1 MRSKLAQQTPGMY
14 WPAPPMNPYAQ
25 QQAMMA
31 AQMAY
36 QNSIYMAMS
45 AAGSQVGTP
54 NLDVGPPTN
63 NNFDARSA
71 SPMMPMAPMSMPMS
85 GAGNPYMSM
94 YGGYAPSMPGQGF
107 GMQGMGMLSP
117 GAGGG
122 GGMYPMP
129 GSVMGGATG
138 TQTPPTGQGQDQ
150 GQVGGDPGR
159 SNERR

>member
-1 MRSKLAQQTPGMY
+1 MGRCRFTWLTSQSKPLQQTPSMY

-36 QNSIYMAMS
+36 QNSMYMAMS

-54 NLDVGPPTN
+54 DVSGNPN
-63 NNFDARSA
+63 MGNGFDARSA
-71 SPMMPMAPMSMPMS
+71 SPMMPMP
-85 GAGNPYMSM
+85 GGGNPYMSM

-107 GMQGMGMLSP
+107 GMPGMGMLSP
-117 GAGGG
+117 GAGG
-122 GGMYPMP
+122 MFSMP
-129 GSVMGGATG
+129 GSVMGAPTG
-138 TQTPPTGQGQDQ
+138 TQTPTGQSQ
-150 GQVGGDPGR
+150 GQAGGDQGR